1 LVKNTTQGLQLCYFF
16 GLLQVLTNLIG
27 KRTALI
33 EHNFDAAE
41 GKRLGILFGTSQF
54 ATDTDPFHGEDRRV
68 MKRGFAT
75 WNRRTFLSR
84 GGLASLVAAGVRPRY
99 IHAAQLAAQHGEIY
113 RQLGVRPLINAAGTY
128 TVLTG
133 SLVPERARHAMEEA
147 SRCFVRLEDL
157 QKAVGERIAK
167 LLGVESAMVTSGAAC
182 AIMLAT
188 AACVT
193 GTDAEKV
200 RRIPNLA
207 GMKDEVIVPRGHRNG
222 FDHAARNVGVKLVEV
237 ETLDDLHRA
246 VGPQTAMLYFTNIF
260 EHRGQIKRTEFIA
273 AGKRAGI
280 PVFNDA
286 AAELPP
292 ATNLSSIAQEGFDL
306 VGFSGGKGMR
316 GPQSSGLLLGRK
328 DLIQAALLNNNP
340 NEDAIGRPSKVGK
353 EEMMGL
359 LAAVEEYVQRDHE
372 ADMRLWHGFM
382 ESIATDLRGISTVT
396 AEVYVPGAGGHPIP
410 NLRVQWD
417 QSRLHLKYGDC
428 AQQLRDGEPSIEV
441 NSGRDG
447 LSLASYNLY
456 PGEERIVGFRL
467 RGILREAAGHA

>member
-1 LVKNTTQGLQLCYFF
+1 
-16 GLLQVLTNLIG
+16 
-27 KRTALI
+27 
-33 EHNFDAAE
+33 
-41 GKRLGILFGTSQF
+41 
-54 ATDTDPFHGEDRRV
+54 
-68 MKRGFAT
+68 M
-75 WNRRTFLSR
+75 NRRTLLWGSAA
-84 GGLASLVAAGVRPRY
+84 ASIAAAGFRPRY
-99 IHAAQLAAQHGEIY
+99 IRAAQLAAHHGEIY

-128 TVLTG
+128 TILTG
-133 SLVPERARHAMEEA
+133 SLMPERARRAMEEA
-147 SRCFVRLEDL
+147 SRSFVRLEDL

-167 LLGVESAMVTSGAAC
+167 VLNVESAMVTSGGAGS
-182 AIMLAT
+182 IMLAT

-193 GTDAEKV
+193 GTDLEKIHRV
-200 RRIPNLA
+200 PNLD
-207 GMKDEVIVPRGHRNG
+207 GMKSEVIVPQGHRNG

-246 VGPQTAMLYFTNIF
+246 IGPQTAMLYFTNIF
-260 EHRGQIKRTEFIA
+260 EYKGQIKRKEFIE

-292 ATNLSSIAQEGFDL
+292 ATNLTGLIREGFDL
-306 VGFSGGKGMR
+306 VGFSGGKGLR

-340 NEDAIGRPSKVGK
+340 NDEAIGRPCKVGK

-359 LAAVEEYVQRDHE
+359 LAAVEEYMQRDHE
-372 ADMRLWHGFM
+372 ADIRQWRGFM
-382 ESIATDLRGISTVT
+382 ESIAADLRGISTVT
-396 AEVYVPGAGGHPIP
+396 AEVYVPGPGGHPIP
-410 NLRVQWD
+410 YLRVQWD
-417 QSRLHLKYGDC
+417 QNRLNLKYPDC

-441 NSGRDG
+441 NVGNDG

-467 RGILREAAGHA
+467 RGILREAARRA